1 MRKAAVIKYSLL
13 VTAFILVLLAFL
25 PTRRTSNEDDTHFLL
40 ADHHFDVVKNA
51 NGYRNSESLREKL
64 RPRLAGPLTK
74 KKSSSAGRSS
84 VLWDDVGA
92 AHNADDVK
100 LRDEGYKLFAFN
112 TLVSSRISLHREIP
126 DTRHPACKNLTYSV
140 DLPTASVIICF
151 YREDTST
158 LLRTIHSV
166 VDRSPPRALHQ
177 IILVNDQTDID
188 IIPNIT
194 NHIKSNANLS
204 SIVTLLNAP
213 ERLGLIRARIYGAKH
228 ATGDVLV
235 FLDSHV
241 EANVHWLEPLL
252 SRIKA
257 DKRSVVTP
265 IIDII
270 NSDTWKYEPS
280 PLVRGGFNWGLNF
293 KWDPIPRSELQ
304 ADEDFAKPFKSPTMA
319 GGLFAIDKEYFHQL
333 GEYDPGMNVWGGE
346 NLELSFKVWMC
357 GGTLEILPCS
367 RVGHVFRKRRPYGS
381 SHEEDSMI
389 RNSLRVAKVWMDDY
403 IKYYYEVNSNAKN
416 VDHGNITDR
425 IALRKRLQCKSFQWY
440 MENVYPDLSPPNQQ
454 QESPVKYE
462 KWDQK
467 SRKYLHQFSLGFQ
480 ETKLCLQSEK
490 EIKKSGKLS
499 LAYCMAGKSKVQTW
513 YVTDK
518 HELILSRLLCL
529 DGAKNRPR
537 LMKCHQLGGSQEW
550 KIKER
555 SDDGKAAIYN
565 VAAGLCLISTTNN
578 DGDHYNYRNITLG
591 VCSDDSYL
599 WSLMNKISIQR
610 K

>member
-1 MRKAAVIKYSLL
+1 
-13 VTAFILVLLAFL
+13 
-25 PTRRTSNEDDTHFLL
+25 
-40 ADHHFDVVKNA
+40 
-51 NGYRNSESLREKL
+51 
-64 RPRLAGPLTK
+64 
-74 KKSSSAGRSS
+74 
-84 VLWDDVGA
+84 
-92 AHNADDVK
+92 
-100 LRDEGYKLFAFN
+100 
-112 TLVSSRISLHREIP
+112 
-126 DTRHPACKNLTYSV
+126 
-140 DLPTASVIICF
+140 
-151 YREDTST
+151 
-158 LLRTIHSV
+158 
-166 VDRSPPRALHQ
+166 
-177 IILVNDQTDID
+177 
-188 IIPNIT
+188 
-194 NHIKSNANLS
+194 
-204 SIVTLLNAP
+204 
-213 ERLGLIRARIYGAKH
+213 
-228 ATGDVLV
+228 
-235 FLDSHV
+235 
-241 EANVHWLEPLL
+241 
-252 SRIKA
+252 
-257 DKRSVVTP
+257 
-265 IIDII
+265 
-270 NSDTWKYEPS
+270 
-280 PLVRGGFNWGLNF
+280 
-293 KWDPIPRSELQ
+293 
-304 ADEDFAKPFKSPTMA
+304 
-319 GGLFAIDKEYFHQL
+319 
-333 GEYDPGMNVWGGE
+333 
-346 NLELSFKVWMC
+346 
-357 GGTLEILPCS
+357 
-367 RVGHVFRKRRPYGS
+367 
-381 SHEEDSMI
+381 
-389 RNSLRVAKVWMDDY
+389 MDDY

-499 LAYCMAGKSKVQTW
+499 LAYCMAGKGKVQTW